1 MLFIKVHIF
10 RRTVLKK
17 GFSLIEILIVVV
29 ILGIA
34 GMMAIPMIGSASSVQ
49 VDAAADTI
57 ASDLGYAKNMAITNQ
72 KDYWAVFDS
81 DSYQLE
87 DADGVIMHPVNKK
100 DYVIEYSSLGSG
112 ITVTT
117 NFTDDKVKFEYMGS
131 PDSGGTVTIQ
141 GSTVS
146 KTVTVEPVTG
156 YISVE

>member
-1 MLFIKVHIF
+1 MF
-10 RRTVLKK
+10 KK

-34 GMMAIPMIGSASSVQ
+34 GMIAIPMIGSASSVQ

-57 ASDLGYAKNMAITNQ
+57 ASDLEYAKNMAITKQEN
-72 KDYWAVFDS
+72 YWVVFNS

-87 DADGVIMHPVNKK
+87 KEVNGSGTVIMHPVNKK
-100 DYVIEYSSLGSG
+100 NYVIDYSSLGSG

-117 NFTDDKVKFEYMGS
+117 DFTNNSVKFDYMGT
-131 PDSGGTVTIQ
+131 PDSGGTVTVQ
-141 GSTVS
+141 AGTVS
-146 KTVTVEPVTG
+146 KEVKVEPVTG